1 MFATDFDPAATLAAL
16 SCPRCGTLGLIE
28 SDHAAHHAAREQDR
42 HEPRFIVN
50 PSVHCRCP
58 ACGLEA
64 QYPAC
69 LEG

>member
-1 MFATDFDPAATLAAL
+1 MFAPEFDVATALADT

-28 SDHAAHHAAREQDR
+28 ADDAAHRAAPERDL
-42 HEPRFIVN
+42 HVPRFHIN
-50 PSVHCRCP
+50 PSVYCRCP

-69 LEG
+69 LDD

>member
-1 MFATDFDPAATLAAL
+1 MFAADFTHKAALAAS

-28 SDHAAHHAAREQDR
+28 SDDTAHHAAPERDR
-42 HEPRFIVN
+42 HEARAHIN
-50 PSVHCRCP
+50 PSVYCRCP

-69 LEG
+69 LPE